1 MVALAAF
8 LAVGP
13 LILAYQAIQWLR
25 SGVWNP
31 ATVAEALAGAG
42 MGLPHTSWT
51 VLQRMLDNFM
61 ELEVSGVVL
70 GVAILVSLAALYWLD
85 RAERRTLA
93 AWTAA
98 REGRGRH

>member
-1 MVALAAF
+1 MLGLCVF

-31 ATVAEALAGAG
+31 VTVAEALAGAG
-42 MGLPHTSWT
+42 MGAPRTSWT

-61 ELEVSGVVL
+61 DLEVSGVVL

-85 RAERRTLA
+85 RAEKRALA
-93 AWTAA
+93 AWAVA
-98 REGRGRH
+98 REGRRH